1 LFLVTSSV
9 IFINVLKN
17 DKTLEPYRTHN
28 FQSKRCF
35 LSAFAYMPDVLTN
48 SINNQASR
56 PGFML
61 FGGSHGGLGF
71 YVGKWI

>member
-1 LFLVTSSV
+1 M
-9 IFINVLKN
+9 NVLKN

-35 LSAFAYMPDVLTN
+35 LSAFAYIPDILATN
-48 SINNQASR
+48 TSSQSR

-71 YVGKWI
+71 YVGKWIEE